1 MKTKSDSLVRSNAV
15 TFFDSLVTKSQH
27 CICNFILA
35 LPNFLKPNTISSEK
49 DAGGRC
55 VLKRRWTSQLQTI
68 NLSSSSSKCS
78 ETTTW
83 SLIDCRFWFAQ
94 CQQNVLELSHSVWT
108 SRIHLMFLQK
118 KRIHLMVR
126 VWSTKEQKCWS
137 GHKKGAEL
145 LKAKGILMSSLLR
158 QHCPAI
164 SSALQ
169 ENPGYSMLSLKKEKG
184 K

>member
-83 SLIDCRFWFAQ
+83 SLIDCRFWFPQ
-94 CQQNVLELSHSVWT
+94 
-108 SRIHLMFLQK
+108 RQK
-118 KRIHLMVR
+118 KRTRVVTLSMNVWDSSDGTRLEHKRAEVVTKGGRATENKRHLDVI
-126 VWSTKEQKCWS
+126 SA
-137 GHKKGAEL
+137 GATL
-145 LKAKGILMSSLLR
+145 SSNSFS
-158 QHCPAI
+158 PARKPR
-164 SSALQ
+164 L
-169 ENPGYSMLSLKKEKG
+169 
-184 K
+184 

>member
-94 CQQNVLELSHSVWT
+94 RQKKNVLELSPSVWT
-108 SRIHLMFLQK
+108 FG
-118 KRIHLMVR
+118 IHLMVR